1 MDSMADVGAPLFIE
15 VENVRI
21 RYVSSSIGGQRTP
34 IVLLSPFPESL
45 YAFDEIWADLAQAAP
60 LVALDLPGFGHSE
73 GRPELMTPQA
83 MGTFVTK
90 ALPAVGLRRVHAIGP
105 DVGTSALLFAASQ
118 KPDLF
123 ESLVVGSGG
132 TDVAHTGAGLKDI
145 ILAPST
151 DSFAAIDG
159 ADFAAAVIDQRVQNK
174 PATYVL
180 NDYRASYSGSRA
192 VEAMAYL
199 RAYPT
204 YLPLLQ
210 EALPG
215 IHTPVLSIGA
225 RVIPSCCPRVRK
237 YLIER
242 CRIRARLCSIAATS
256 PGTTAPRS
264 MRRPSST
271 GSTAAT
277 RPPNPPQQR
286 GRRREVPPT
295 FETLVIRLSCHAHAR
310 TTRAKPWPRSGTRA
324 RLE

>member
-1 MDSMADVGAPLFIE
+1 MADLGAPLFMD
-15 VENVRI
+15 VDGVRT
-21 RYVSSSIGGQRTP
+21 RYVRSSCGNGGTP
-34 IVLLSPFPESL
+34 VLLVSPFPESL

-60 LVALDLPGFGHSE
+60 LVALDLPGFGQSE
-73 GRPELMTPQA
+73 GRPELMTSQA

-90 ALPAVGLRRVHAIGP
+90 ALPAVGLRSVHAIGP

-118 KPDLF
+118 KPNLF

-151 DSFAAIDG
+151 DSFAAMDG

-180 NDYRASYSGSRA
+180 NDYRTSYSGSRA

-204 YLPLLQ
+204 YLPLLR

-215 IHTPVLSIGA
+215 IHTPILSIWGA
-225 RVIPSCCPRVRK
+225 HDPIVLPESAEA
-237 YLIER
+237 LN
-242 CRIRARLCSIAATS
+242 RALPHTRSVVLDSGHFVWHDRPKEYAAAVLDWIN
-256 PGTTAPRS
+256 GGYTTA
-264 MRRPSST
+264 
-271 GSTAAT
+271 
-277 RPPNPPQQR
+277 
-286 GRRREVPPT
+286 
-295 FETLVIRLSCHAHAR
+295 
-310 TTRAKPWPRSGTRA
+310 
-324 RLE
+324 